1 MPDRFKTPLNRP
13 SNITSDDYVRAQEYV
28 GVVKAIEQ
36 IAYESIYIIDYFK
49 GNFLYVSQNPL
60 MLCGLTPDEV
70 MVMGYGFYI
79 SHVPKNDLKLLL
91 KINDISFRF
100 FNKLPKEERKL
111 YSISYDFHI
120 KTNDDSIL
128 INHRLV
134 PLELDK
140 DGHLWLAM
148 CYVSLS
154 HNDCAGNI
162 RVRKSGQ
169 TGYRYYDLSRDEW
182 VDKEEESLS
191 IKEKE
196 VLMLAARG
204 LTIDE
209 IAQRLNRSKDAIKSR
224 RKIIFDKLGVG
235 SIRHAIAFAV
245 SHKLI

>member
-13 SNITSDDYVRAQEYV
+13 SNITSDDYVRAHEYV

-70 MVMGYGFYI
+70 MGMGYGFYI

-111 YSISYDFHI
+111 FSISYDFHI
-120 KTNDDSIL
+120 KTNDDSVL

-169 TGYRYYDLSRDEW
+169 TGYRYYDLGRDEW